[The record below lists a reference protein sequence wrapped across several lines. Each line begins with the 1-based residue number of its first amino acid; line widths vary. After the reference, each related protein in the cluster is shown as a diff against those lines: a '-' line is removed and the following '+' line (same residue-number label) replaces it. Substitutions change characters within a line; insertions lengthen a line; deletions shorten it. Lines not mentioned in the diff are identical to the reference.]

1 MDQQKKK
8 IMRFTTSFFYMLM
21 CSCSLQLTAQQLT
34 TEPAPE
40 QKVVFIIVDGIA
52 NDMLKNTETP
62 QLDAIAQ
69 DGGYTEAYVGGE
81 KEGYSKTPTISAV
94 GYNSLLTGVW
104 ANKHN
109 VWGNSIKDPN
119 YNYPT
124 IFRLFKDVYPNKST
138 AIFSTWLDNRTKLI
152 GTGLPQTQH
161 VEVDYAFD
169 GFELDTIRFP
179 HDPMRDYIKNIDAL
193 VATEASA
200 YIKSNAPYLSWVY
213 LEYSDDMGH
222 GYGDSPQ
229 LTQAIK
235 YEDSLIG
242 KIYDAVK
249 YREQNHNEDW
259 LIVVTT
265 DHGRSAHDGKGHGGQ
280 SDRERATWIVT
291 NSKATNSYFKNET
304 PAIVDILPTL
314 TSFLDIPVADA
325 TRAEW
330 DGVSLIDPVDLT
342 HPTATL
348 KGDQLVI
355 TWENLTNPNTEV
367 TLLSSKTNAFKT
379 AGKDAYSKLGTTT
392 TGAES
397 YEISL
402 EKSDQAP
409 VKILIQT
416 RHTTRNVWV
425 TQ

>member
-1 MDQQKKK
+1 
-8 IMRFTTSFFYMLM
+8 
-21 CSCSLQLTAQQLT
+21 
-34 TEPAPE
+34 
-40 QKVVFIIVDGIA
+40 
-52 NDMLKNTETP
+52 
-62 QLDAIAQ
+62 
-69 DGGYTEAYVGGE
+69 
-81 KEGYSKTPTISAV
+81 
-94 GYNSLLTGVW
+94 
-104 ANKHN
+104 
-109 VWGNSIKDPN
+109 
-119 YNYPT
+119 
-124 IFRLFKDVYPNKST
+124 
-138 AIFSTWLDNRTKLI
+138 
-152 GTGLPQTQH
+152 
-161 VEVDYAFD
+161 
-169 GFELDTIRFP
+169 
-179 HDPMRDYIKNIDAL
+179 MRDYIKNIDAL